1 MRPRVQVPGPYGDV
15 DTPVTFV
22 TSEIQGN
29 VHVFLPDTYEMVIV
43 EAIAQNFR

>member
-1 MRPRVQVPGPYGDV
+1 MRPRMQIQDGTAL

-29 VHVFLPDTYEMVIV
+29 VHVFIPETFHKNLVEVI
-43 EAIAQNFR
+43 ASNFR